1 VKNQGVEIGSH
12 VAERLTEETVI
23 WLTTVSSDGTPQ
35 PNPVWFYWTGNTF
48 IIYSS
53 PSSAKL
59 KNIYQ
64 NPKVSLNFEG
74 AETLG
79 GDVIVFTGEAHPKQS
94 CLAADPRYIRK
105 YSAAAAKR
113 GRTPEDLIAE
123 YSVEIQVV
131 PTKVRI
137 Y

>member
-1 VKNQGVEIGSH
+1 MKYQKIEIDSH
-12 VAERLTEETVI
+12 IGKRLSKETVV

-35 PNPVWFYWTGNTF
+35 PNPVWFYWTGKRF

-53 PSSAKL
+53 PSSAKV
-59 KNIYQ
+59 KNIHR
-64 NPKVSLNFEG
+64 NPKVSLNLEG